1 MKKILL
7 SIILIVV
14 SIIHVH
20 LSCFTVGNVINPA
33 LWVAL
38 CVSSSNMSE
47 VNAMTVYAIIVMGIH
62 CFVTVLIAWNLPK
75 WKKLIIWFVSYFV
88 CIYPLLFFCNH
99 IHLDDSNYFSVIYDE
114 IYGYSNA
121 LELVL
126 IFSLS
131 QIIYIVIYFIIL
143 GTCNIFHYNSQL
155 SQFDNWFLKVTK
167 IKELKNMFSSWKR
180 RLLT

>member
-20 LSCFTVGNVINPA
+20 LSCFIVGNVINPA

-99 IHLDDSNYFSVIYDE
+99 IHLDD
-114 IYGYSNA
+114 
-121 LELVL
+121 
-126 IFSLS
+126 
-131 QIIYIVIYFIIL
+131 
-143 GTCNIFHYNSQL
+143 
-155 SQFDNWFLKVTK
+155 
-167 IKELKNMFSSWKR
+167 
-180 RLLT
+180 

>member
-1 MKKILL
+1 M
-7 SIILIVV
+7 IVV

-20 LSCFTVGNVINPA
+20 ISCFTVGNVINPA

-38 CVSSSNMSE
+38 FVSSFNMSE

-75 WKKLIIWFVSYFV
+75 WKNLVIWFVSYFV
-88 CIYPLLFFCNH
+88 CIYPLLFFSNH
-99 IHLDDSNYFSVIYDE
+99 IHLDDGYYFSVMYDE

-131 QIIYIVIYFIIL
+131 QITYIIIYFIIL
-143 GTCNIFHYNSQL
+143 GICNVSHCNSRL
-155 SQFDNWFLKVTK
+155 SQFDNWFIKVTK
-167 IKELKNMFSSWKR
+167 IKELKKLR
-180 RLLT
+180 